1 MPTRDQ
7 VRELLDQGHTY
18 ETIARELHVPAGQA
32 FMIATGA
39 AADGSGTPAPDRRR
53 PEPPGPGSSQALVN
67 PAQINP
73 IGNPRVLEWVR
84 ERAARE
90 LRRPS

>member
-7 VRELLDQGHTY
+7 VRELLDQGHTF

-32 FMIATGA
+32 FMIATGVP
-39 AADGSGTPAPDRRR
+39 ADASNTPAGAR
-53 PEPPGPGSSQALVN
+53 PPLPGSSQALVN
-67 PAQINP
+67 PAQVNP
-73 IGNPRVLEWVR
+73 TGNPRVAEWVR